1 MQRIIIPMPCSSQIQ
16 QVGVGGYS
24 PCLVNF
30 SLKKV
35 YKWQTKITTFLNN
48 QPQLSN
54 QFPINSLPS
63 TEKHQVQ
70 HFVMIV
76 CCGTI
81 DKIKVQLTHA
91 TGVSGKYCLSFCHC
105 ITAQL
110 IKHLVQL
117 STPTRG
123 WLTFPLNFKII
134 CVITFSLL
142 KYTVLYDIFYNNA
155 VIAIICLKSIYNRC
169 IYMSA

>member
-1 MQRIIIPMPCSSQIQ
+1 MQFSFLENQISWKFYYYPVDNFLKYEQ
-16 QVGVGGYS
+16 QQEEDTLLTLWS
-24 PCLVNF
+24 F
-30 SLKKV
+30 HWKKV

-91 TGVSGKYCLSFCHC
+91 TGVSGKYCLSFCPWC
-105 ITAQL
+105 NTAQL

-117 STPTRG
+117 NTPTRG
-123 WLTFPLNFKII
+123 WLTFPFNFKII

-142 KYTVLYDIFYNNA
+142 K
-155 VIAIICLKSIYNRC
+155 
-169 IYMSA
+169 